1 MRIFFIEIEKSFRVE
16 RLLKSSSGDSI
27 IRIRNGI
34 MDSSIDSFTE
44 GMVRE
49 SLATTMRRG
58 KGTIDITGIVKNRM
72 CSQRWIT
79 SLRTSIPM

>member
-44 GMVRE
+44 GMVSE